1 MRRGLKEKL
10 SSVFDDPRRSST
22 TQSLNNNSERRH
34 LTDRFV
40 DIVKD
45 KGDALVSAVQEHI
58 TSMTDTTG
66 ALAKQKLLQTL
77 FSSGLVRS
85 EDIRKALQ
93 IGIGYF
99 LSRPYENA
107 YGLSTYILR
116 EKFPASGGV
125 IPPHSLAD
133 FDFEAYELD
142 TFHKLLNIYG
152 INADSLRQQI
162 CDGELKEIVN
172 PSSSGSLL
180 YLTSN
185 STYLIKTARD
195 YDAKFIQQKFLHAY
209 YEHIKQ
215 TPGTFIAKLCGLYGY
230 IPYISQQIGI
240 TVDSFTLRF
249 VIFSNIIP
257 ANIDIHEKYDVKGSS
272 YKRDANFS
280 ERIKSSVTFKDNDFR
295 DLHPQGLK
303 IPNNI
308 YRHLKEVLTRDVE
321 FLEKLNIMDYSLL
334 LIIHNMDNPIP
345 PKRSGSLEAL
355 MGGIHDAM
363 LSCMLEQRNES
374 DNSNTIES
382 RSSLR
387 MRKPNETLGFIY
399 EEIPTFDV
407 EYAKEYGGIPAINE
421 KGEHLLVFFGII
433 DILQTF
439 DICKVMQRHYQT
451 VENPDV
457 VKERSIVDAVFYAK
471 RFKEFVFNR
480 VFLPAGDESLTD
492 STYLTPYHQHTSYEP
507 STCTMPSVY
516 PSLHDFYQ

>member
-10 SSVFDDPRRSST
+10 SSVFDDLQRSNT
-22 TQSLNNNSERRH
+22 TQSFNNNNERRH
-34 LTDRFV
+34 LKDRFV
-40 DIVKD
+40 GTVKE
-45 KGDALVSAVQEHI
+45 KSDALVSAVQEHF

-77 FSSGLVRS
+77 FSSGLVHS

-99 LSRPYENA
+99 LSRPYENT
-107 YGLSTYILR
+107 YGLSTYVLR

-133 FDFEAYELD
+133 FDFEAYGLD
-142 TFHKLLNIYG
+142 TFNALLNIYG
-152 INADSLRQQI
+152 INADTLRQQV

-185 STYLIKTARD
+185 SAYLIKTARD
-195 YDAKFIQQKFLHAY
+195 YDAKFIQQKFLRAY
-209 YEHIKQ
+209 YEHFQQ
-215 TPGTFIAKLCGLYGY
+215 TPGTFIAKLCGVYGY
-230 IPYISQQIGI
+230 IPYISQQMGI

-257 ANIDIHEKYDVKGSS
+257 TNIDIHEKYDIKGSS

-280 ERIKSSVTFKDNDFR
+280 ERIKSSATFKDNDFR

-308 YRHLKEVLTRDVE
+308 YRHLKDVLTRDVK

-334 LIIHNMDNPIP
+334 LTIHNMDNPIP
-345 PKRSGSLEAL
+345 PKRTGSLEAL
-355 MGGIHDAM
+355 MGGIHDTM
-363 LSCMLEQRNES
+363 LACMLEQKNENN
-374 DNSNTIES
+374 NSNTIES
-382 RSSLR
+382 RSNLR
-387 MRKPNETLGFIY
+387 IRKANEALGFMY

-421 KGEHLLVFFGII
+421 KGERLLLFFGVI

-439 DICKVMQRHYQT
+439 DICKVMQRQYQT

-471 RFKEFVFNR
+471 RFQEFLFDR
-480 VFLPAGDESLTD
+480 VFLPADDESLTD
-492 STYLTPYHQHTSYEP
+492 SIYLAPYQQHTSYEHD
-507 STCTMPSVY
+507 TCAMPSVY